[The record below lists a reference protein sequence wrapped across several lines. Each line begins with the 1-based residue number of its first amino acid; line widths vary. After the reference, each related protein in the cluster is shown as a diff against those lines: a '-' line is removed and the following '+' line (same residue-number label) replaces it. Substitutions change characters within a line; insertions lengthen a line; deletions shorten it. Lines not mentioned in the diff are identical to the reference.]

1 VPTDSVMGF
10 SARFL
15 GINLAVPSSGVGA
28 AGVGD
33 AAINSREK
41 LKKII
46 QPFNFSNAQIQRY

>member
-1 VPTDSVMGF
+1 MGF